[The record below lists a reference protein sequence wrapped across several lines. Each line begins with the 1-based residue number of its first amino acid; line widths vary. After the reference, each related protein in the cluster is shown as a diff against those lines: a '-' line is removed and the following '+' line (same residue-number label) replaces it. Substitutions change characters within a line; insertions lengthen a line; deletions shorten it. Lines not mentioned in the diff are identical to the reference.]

1 MSYFFQLMLSGI
13 MVGAIYGLVALGFI
27 LIYKCSAVF
36 NFAQGEFL
44 CLGAYICYAIIV
56 QAGMPVWVG
65 FAGTFIFAVLLG
77 LVIERFTLRPMIGQP
92 ILGIIMMTIGLAAL
106 LKGILTLFWAGWWRT
121 YPPFF
126 PSTTIY
132 LGTIALS
139 QQHIY
144 SFTICVALVL
154 AFTYFFH
161 YTKWGL
167 AMRGTAEGHE
177 LVQSMGVNVKTVF
190 ALAWVIAA
198 VVSAIGGILL
208 GSINGLNLGL
218 TEMGLKVF
226 PAVMIGGLESVG
238 GALLGG
244 VIVGLLEY
252 MTVGYLGS
260 IFGGGIRD
268 IVAYVIILLVLIVK
282 PFGLFGWRR
291 IKRV

>member
-1 MSYFFQLMLSGI
+1 MLSGI

-65 FAGTFIFAVLLG
+65 FSFTFIFTLLFG
-77 LVIERFTLRPMIGQP
+77 LAIERFALRPMIGQP
-92 ILGIIMMTIGLAAL
+92 ILSIIMMTIGLSAL
-106 LKGILTLFWAGWWRT
+106 LKGILTLFWAGYWRT

-126 PSTTIY
+126 PSTTVR
-132 LGTIALS
+132 LGTVALS

-144 SFTICVALVL
+144 SFTICVAFVLVF
-154 AFTYFFH
+154 AYFFR

-167 AMRGTAEGHE
+167 AMRGTSEGHE
-177 LVQSMGVNVKTVF
+177 LAQSMGINVRTVF
-190 ALAWVIAA
+190 ALAWIIAA

-226 PAVMIGGLESVG
+226 PAVIIGGMESVG
-238 GALLGG
+238 GALFGG

-252 MTVGYLGS
+252 MTTGYLGP
-260 IFGGGIRD
+260 IFGGGIKE
-268 IVAYVIILLVLIVK
+268 IVAYVILLLMLIVK
-282 PFGLFGWRR
+282 PFGLFGWSR
-291 IKRV
+291 IQRV

>member
-1 MSYFFQLMLSGI
+1 MSYFFQLLLSGI
-13 MVGAIYGLVALGFI
+13 TVGAIYGLVALGFI

-36 NFAQGEFL
+36 NFAQGELL
-44 CLGAYICYAIIV
+44 CLGAYIFYAFIV
-56 QAGMPVWVG
+56 QAEMPLWVG
-65 FAGTFIFAVLLG
+65 FIGTFVFAVILA

-92 ILGIIMMTIGLAAL
+92 ILAIIMMTIGLSVL
-106 LKGILTLFWAGWWRT
+106 LKGVLTLFWAGGWRT

-126 PSTTIY
+126 SSEGIY
-132 LGTIALS
+132 LGKVALS
-139 QQHIY
+139 QQYIY
-144 SFTICVALVL
+144 SFIICVALVS
-154 AFTYFFH
+154 AFTYFFR

-226 PAVMIGGLESVG
+226 PAVMIGGLESIG
-238 GALLGG
+238 GALIGG

-260 IFGGGIRD
+260 VFGGGIRD
-268 IVAYVIILLVLIVK
+268 IIAYIIILVMLILK
-282 PFGLFGWRR
+282 PYGLFGWRE